1 MSTYICI
8 YAEYYIN
15 KLRKINNT
23 IFIKLNIR
31 ACRGVSCCQP
41 VEGRDPLSQ
50 GQGRAGG
57 DQVQADP
64 RVEAARR
71 GEGPQ
76 GEEGQVA
83 DEGES

>member
-1 MSTYICI
+1 MQN
-8 YAEYYIN
+8 IN
-15 KLRKINNT
+15 KLRKINN
-23 IFIKLNIR
+23 IKFVKVNIR
-31 ACRGVSCCQP
+31 ACCGVSCCQP
-41 VEGRDPLSQ
+41 MEGRDTLSQ

-64 RVEAARR
+64 RDEAARR

-83 DEGES
+83 DEGVF